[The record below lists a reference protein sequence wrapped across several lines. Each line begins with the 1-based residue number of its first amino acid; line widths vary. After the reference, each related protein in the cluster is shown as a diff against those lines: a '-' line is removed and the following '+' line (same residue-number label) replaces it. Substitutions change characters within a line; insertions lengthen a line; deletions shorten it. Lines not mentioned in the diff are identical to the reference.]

1 MKLYQLEIKHFR
13 GIESAKI
20 TLEKPL
26 ICFIGACDATKTTI
40 LDAIGYVLLP
50 NWFIPLDDSDFTE
63 CDTSKPISIEATI
76 GPVPEELKSD
86 NKYGLCLR
94 GWDNKAHDIVDEPDD
109 ASNTRVITIKLS
121 IDSTL
126 TPEWSVVTKRNPD
139 GPHIS
144 YRDRQ
149 KLGVSL
155 IGADI
160 ENELSWT
167 RGSALA
173 RLTADR
179 QDADNSVLKAGRQLR
194 AVIKTK
200 SLEGL
205 NPSIEQIKIAAE
217 QLGMKLDDLKAN
229 IDPASLRG
237 RAATLSLHTGDVPLR
252 RMGLGSKRL
261 VAIGSQLQCIK
272 DGAVL
277 LADEIEYALEPYRI
291 KHLLRKLKDC
301 AVSNEA
307 KVGQIIMT
315 THSPA
320 VLEELGADPLFV
332 VHSKNQ
338 TTTAT
343 NISNEAQGTVRRIPE
358 AFLSPRII
366 VCEGAT
372 EVGLLRAFENKIIKD
387 TARSFAL
394 NGIVCVD
401 GDGDNSVERANSL
414 KKHDYEICLFRDSDN
429 KTEWE
434 KSVVEGIKIISW
446 DNKVCTEERIIN
458 DLPENYLDG
467 LLNIAIELNGKQKIL
482 DNLNNYLNDPKIN
495 CAKDILQRPD
505 SRKIIAEASTLKK
518 KEWFKQVGK
527 GEALGEF
534 IFNNAFDNMK
544 DTDLYKKL
552 IELRK
557 WAIGK

>member
-1 MKLYQLEIKHFR
+1 MKIYQLEIKHFR

-26 ICFIGACDATKTTI
+26 ICFIGACDTTKTTI

-63 CDTSKPISIEATI
+63 CDTSKTISIEATV

-86 NKYGLCLR
+86 NKYGLFLR
-94 GWDNKAHDIVDEPDD
+94 GWDNKTHDIVDEPEDV
-109 ASNTRVITIKLS
+109 SHTRVITIKLS

-126 TPEWSVVTKRNPD
+126 TPEWFVVTNRNPE
-139 GPHIS
+139 GQRSS

-160 ENELSWT
+160 ENELSWS
-167 RGSALA
+167 RGSSLA
-173 RLTADR
+173 RLTTDR
-179 QDADNSVLKAGRQLR
+179 QDADNSVLGAGRQLR
-194 AVIKTK
+194 SALKTQ
-200 SLEGL
+200 SLEVL
-205 NPSIEQIKIAAE
+205 NPSIEQIKTAAE
-217 QLGMKLDDLKAN
+217 QLGMKLEDLKAN

-237 RAATLSLHTGDVPLR
+237 RAATLSLHKGDVPVR

-261 VAIGSQLQCIK
+261 IAIGSQLQCIRN
-272 DGAVL
+272 GAIL

-291 KHLLRKLKDC
+291 KHLLRKLKEC
-301 AVSNEA
+301 VVS
-307 KVGQIIMT
+307 GQIIMT

-320 VLEELGADPLFV
+320 VLEELGAEPLFV

-338 TTTAT
+338 ITTAT
-343 NISNEAQGTVRRIPE
+343 NIATEVQNTVRRIPE
-358 AFLSPRII
+358 AFLAPRII

-387 TARSFAL
+387 TTGKSFAL
-394 NGIVCVD
+394 NRIVCVD
-401 GDGDNSVERANSL
+401 GDGSNAVVRANHL
-414 KKHDYEICLFRDSDN
+414 KSHDYDVCLFLDSDN
-429 KTEWE
+429 ENERATINQG
-434 KSVVEGIKIISW
+434 VTVISW
-446 DNKVCTEERIIN
+446 SDKVSTEERIIN
-458 DLPENYLDG
+458 DLPENRLED
-467 LLNIAIELNGKQKIL
+467 LLKIAVDLNCEQKIL
-482 DNLNNYLNDPKIN
+482 DNLNNALNDSKITN
-495 CAKDILQRPD
+495 VKDILQRPN
-505 SRKIIAEASTLKK
+505 SKKIIAEVSKNKK
-518 KEWFKQVGK
+518 WFKQIDK

-534 IFNNAFDNMK
+534 IFYNVFDSMK
-544 DTDLYKKL
+544 TTDFYKKL

-557 WAIGK
+557 WAIGQ

>member
-1 MKLYQLEIKHFR
+1 MKIYQLEIKHFR

-26 ICFIGACDATKTTI
+26 ICFIGACDTTKTTI

-50 NWFIPLDDSDFTE
+50 NWFIPLDDSDFTG
-63 CDTSKPISIEATI
+63 CDTSKTISIEATI

-94 GWDNKAHDIVDEPDD
+94 GWDSEAHDIVDEPED
-109 ASNTRVITIKLS
+109 ASYTRVITIKLS

-144 YRDRQ
+144 YRDRK
-149 KLGVSL
+149 KLGVSS

-173 RLTADR
+173 RLTTDR
-179 QDADNSVLKAGRQLR
+179 QDADNSVLEAGRQLR
-194 AVIKTK
+194 NALKTK
-200 SLEGL
+200 PLEVL
-205 NPSIEQIKIAAE
+205 NPSIEQVKAAAE

-237 RAATLSLHTGDVPLR
+237 RAATLSLHTGDVPVR
-252 RMGLGSKRL
+252 RIGLGSKRL

-301 AVSNEA
+301 AVSNEVM
-307 KVGQIIMT
+307 VGQIIMT
-315 THSPA
+315 THSPT

-343 NISNEAQGTVRRIPE
+343 NLSNKAQSTVRGIPE

-387 TARSFAL
+387 TAKSFAL

-401 GDGDNSVERANSL
+401 GDGDSSVERANSL

-429 KTEWE
+429 KIEWE
-434 KSVVEGIKIISW
+434 KNVEAEIKVISW
-446 DNKVCTEERIIN
+446 DGKVSIEQRIAN
-458 DLPENYLDG
+458 DLPKDSMGSLLD
-467 LLNIAIELNGKQKIL
+467 IAIKLHGEQKVL
-482 DNLNNYLNDPKIN
+482 ADLNNDPDCLPKISSS
-495 CAKDILQRPD
+495 KEILKQTNH
-505 SRKIIAEASTLKK
+505 RKIIGTVS
-518 KEWFKQVGK
+518 KEKGWFKQIGK

-534 IFNNAFDNMK
+534 IFGNDFDSMK
-544 DTDLYKKL
+544 DTDFYKKL

-557 WAIGK
+557 WAIGQ

>member
-1 MKLYQLEIKHFR
+1 MKIYQLEIKHFR

-26 ICFIGACDATKTTI
+26 ICFIGACDTTKTTL

-50 NWFIPLDDSDFTE
+50 NWFIPLDDSDFTG
-63 CDTSKPISIEATI
+63 CDTSKPILIEATI

-94 GWDNKAHDIVDEPDD
+94 GWDNEAHDIVDEPED
-109 ASNTRVITIKLS
+109 ASYTRVITIKLS

-126 TPEWSVVTKRNPD
+126 TPEWSVVTNRNPD

-173 RLTADR
+173 RLTTDR

-194 AVIKTK
+194 AVMKTQL
-200 SLEGL
+200 LEGL

-301 AVSNEA
+301 AVSNEVR
-307 KVGQIIMT
+307 VGQIIMT

-343 NISNEAQGTVRRIPE
+343 NISIGAQSTVRRIPE
-358 AFLSPRII
+358 AFLSSRII

-387 TARSFAL
+387 TTGESFAL
-394 NGIVCVD
+394 NRIVCVD
-401 GDGDNSVERANSL
+401 GEGSSAVARANHL
-414 KKHDYEICLFRDSDN
+414 KSHDYDVCLFLDSDN
-429 KTEWE
+429 ENERATINQ
-434 KSVVEGIKIISW
+434 GIPVISW
-446 DNKVCTEERIIN
+446 SDNVSTEERIIN
-458 DLPENYLDG
+458 DLPENRLED
-467 LLNIAIELNGKQKIL
+467 LLKIAVELNCEQKIL
-482 DNLNNYLNDPKIN
+482 DNLNNVLDDSKITN
-495 CAKDILQRPD
+495 VKDILQRPN
-505 SRKIIAEASTLKK
+505 KKKVIAEVSKN
-518 KEWFKQVGK
+518 KEWFKQIDK
-527 GEALGEF
+527 GEVLGEF
-534 IFNNAFDNMK
+534 IFNNAFDSMK
-544 DTDLYKKL
+544 DTDFYKKL

-557 WAIGK
+557 WAIGHY